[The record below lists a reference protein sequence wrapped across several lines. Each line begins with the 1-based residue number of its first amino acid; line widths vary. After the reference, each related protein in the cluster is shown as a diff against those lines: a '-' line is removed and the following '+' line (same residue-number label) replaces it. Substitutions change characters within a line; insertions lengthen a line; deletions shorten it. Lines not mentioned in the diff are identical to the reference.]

1 MRFRLVMMAAVAVLA
16 AGCAKQE
23 AKTENP
29 RPVRT
34 AVVAEGRADE
44 WVLSGDVRA
53 RYETRL
59 AFRLPGQMLERK
71 VEVGDR
77 VKAGQAV
84 AVLDARDARLAESS
98 ARAQLAQAESQA
110 ALAEADLKR
119 FTGLRAKNFIR
130 QAEYDRREAQARQA
144 REQAAAARAQAAQA
158 ANQVTYT
165 LLVAPHA
172 GVITAL
178 EAEAGQVLSAGQTV
192 ARLARPEEL
201 EVAVNVPEHR
211 LAAFRDTEQYEV
223 RLWSAPGKSYRGRL
237 RELSPIADPA
247 SRTYAARIS
256 LQGEDGALA
265 IGMTAEL
272 RVRAAGDALVQVP
285 LSALFHRDGSPAVW
299 VLDNDRV
306 RLVEVSAGEVAG
318 NTVAIQAGVQ
328 AGQRIVTAGVNRLA
342 DGQRVALMDAP
353 VDAPQLIA
361 GQP

>member
-1 MRFRLVMMAAVAVLA
+1 MNSRLVIMIAAVAALA

-23 AKTENP
+23 AKTEVP
-29 RPVRT
+29 RPVRS
-34 AVVAEGRADE
+34 AVVAESGGDE
-44 WVLSGDVRA
+44 WVLSGEVRA

-59 AFRLPGQMLERK
+59 AFRLPGHMLERK
-71 VEVGDR
+71 VEVGQR
-77 VKAGQAV
+77 VRAGQAV

-110 ALAEADLKR
+110 ALAEADFKR
-119 FTGLRAKNFIR
+119 FADLRAKNFIS

-144 REQAAAARAQAAQA
+144 REQVASARAQASQA
-158 ANQVTYT
+158 ANQVAYT
-165 LLVAPHA
+165 LLAAPHA
-172 GVITAL
+172 GIITAL

-201 EVAVNVPEHR
+201 EVAVSVPEHR
-211 LAAFRDTEQYEV
+211 LEAFRDTKQYEV
-223 RLWSAPGKSYRGRL
+223 RLWSAPGKAYRGRL

-256 LQGEDGALA
+256 LEGEDGALA

-272 RVRAAGDALVQVP
+272 RVRAAGDAMAQVP
-285 LSALFHRDGSPAVW
+285 LSALFHRDGRPAVW

-318 NTVAIQAGVQ
+318 NTVAIQAGLQ
-328 AGQRIVTAGVNRLA
+328 AGQRIVTAGVHRLA
-342 DGQRVALMDAP
+342 DGQRVALI
-353 VDAPQLIA
+353 DAPQLVA

>member
-1 MRFRLVMMAAVAVLA
+1 MKLLLAFVVVALA
-16 AGCAKQE
+16 AGCAKPETKPE
-23 AKTENP
+23 AL

-34 AVVAEGRADE
+34 AVVAESGADR

-59 AFRLPGQMLERK
+59 SFRLPGQMLSRK
-71 VEVGDR
+71 VEVGQR
-77 VKAGQAV
+77 VREGQTV

-110 ALAEADLKR
+110 ALAEADFKR
-119 FTGLRAKNFIR
+119 FAELRAKNFIS

-158 ANQVTYT
+158 ANQVGYAVLT
-165 LLVAPHA
+165 APHA

-178 EAEAGQVLSAGQTV
+178 EAEAGQVLTAGQTV

-211 LAAFRDTEQYEV
+211 LGGFRKTRDFEV
-223 RLWSAPGKSYRGRL
+223 RLWSAPEKAYRGRL

-256 LQGEDGALA
+256 LQQEDGALA

-272 RVRAAGDALVQVP
+272 HVRAAAEVVAQVP
-285 LSALFHRDGSPAVW
+285 LSALFHRNGRPAVW
-299 VLDNDRV
+299 VVEGDRV
-306 RLVEVSAGEVAG
+306 RLQEIATGHVQANAVAVTAGLE
-318 NTVAIQAGVQ
+318 
-328 AGQRIVTAGVNRLA
+328 AGQRIVTAGVNRLS
-342 DGQRVALMDAP
+342 DGQRVALAEP
-353 VDAPQLIA
+353 RSLLAS
-361 GQP
+361 QP

>member
-1 MRFRLVMMAAVAVLA
+1 MKFLLVVMAAVVALA

-23 AKTENP
+23 AKTEHP
-29 RPVRT
+29 RPVRS
-34 AVVAEGRADE
+34 AIVAESGADE
-44 WVLSGDVRA
+44 WVLSGEVRA

-71 VEVGDR
+71 VEVGQR
-77 VKAGQAV
+77 VRAGQAV
-84 AVLDARDARLAESS
+84 ALLDARDARLAESS

-110 ALAEADLKR
+110 ALAGADFER
-119 FTGLRAKNFIR
+119 FAELRAKNFIS

-144 REQAAAARAQAAQA
+144 REQVASARAQASQA
-158 ANQVTYT
+158 ANQVAYT
-165 LLVAPHA
+165 LLAAPHA
-172 GVITAL
+172 GIITAL

-201 EVAVNVPEHR
+201 EVAVSVPEHR
-211 LAAFRDTEQYEV
+211 LGAFRNTKQYEV
-223 RLWSAPGKSYRGRL
+223 RLWSAPGKTYRGRL

-265 IGMTAEL
+265 IGMSAEL
-272 RVRAAGDALVQVP
+272 RVRTAGDAVAQVP
-285 LSALFHRDGSPAVW
+285 LSALFHRDGRPAVW
-299 VLDNDRV
+299 VLDHDRV

-318 NTVAIQAGVQ
+318 NTVAIQAGLQ

-342 DGQRVALMDAP
+342 DGQRVAP
-353 VDAPQLIA
+353 IDAPQLVA
-361 GQP
+361 GRP